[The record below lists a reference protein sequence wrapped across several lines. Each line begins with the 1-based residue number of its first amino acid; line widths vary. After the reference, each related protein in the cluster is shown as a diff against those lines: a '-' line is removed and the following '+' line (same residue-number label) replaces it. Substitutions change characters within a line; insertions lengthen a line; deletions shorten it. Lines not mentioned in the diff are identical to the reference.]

1 MMLGCAELL
10 EVSSAKRS
18 RIAKSMVKLRRKAW
32 AERIKFVRMLAE
44 SAVSCFKPGYS
55 HHQVLL
61 GECRDLTKRG
71 N

>member
-1 MMLGCAELL
+1 MMLGCAELSADR
-10 EVSSAKRS
+10 VAFRCSSARLVRFKIGS
-18 RIAKSMVKLRRKAW
+18 EFGEAVKDRK
-32 AERIKFVRMLAE
+32 EH
-44 SAVSCFKPGYS
+44 VSCFKPGYS